1 MRRVQSKLTSR
12 FVASA
17 KEGRYCD
24 GAGLYLVVTETSRK
38 WAFRF
43 TRQGKVTEMGLGGV
57 SSVTLAQA
65 REKAV
70 DARKLVAAGVNPIE
84 AKRDASKA
92 KIAKPTF
99 GEVADELIAA
109 KSSEW
114 RNAKHRGQWKQTL
127 GRYAEPLRGLPVD
140 EIDMAA
146 VLAVLKPLWTRAPET
161 ASRLRGRIEAV
172 LGAAKSRKLRSG
184 ENPAAWRDNLDHWL
198 PRRQKLERPHL
209 PAMHYSEIPSLLA
222 KLRDGDRSIP
232 SFALEIAIL
241 TAARS
246 GEVLG
251 ARWDEI
257 DLEARVWTLPAS
269 RMKAGREHRVP
280 LSTPVMSI
288 LAAMSN
294 IRHSELVFPGRKRGK
309 PYNEG
314 ALLYTLKQ
322 IGADGATV
330 HGFRSSFRDWCGN
343 ETSFPR
349 EIAEQALAH
358 ATGSA
363 VEQAY
368 RRGDA
373 LEKRRALMDAWAAYC
388 EPQQVGNVVKI
399 RSATI

>member
-1 MRRVQSKLTSR
+1 
-12 FVASA
+12 
-17 KEGRYCD
+17 
-24 GAGLYLVVTETSRK
+24 
-38 WAFRF
+38 
-43 TRQGKVTEMGLGGV
+43 MGLGGV

-70 DARKLVAAGVNPIE
+70 EARKLVAAGVNPIE
-84 AKRDASKA
+84 AKRDSSKA

-99 GEVADELIAA
+99 GEVADELIAS

-114 RNAKHRGQWKQTL
+114 RNAKHRDQWKQTL

-140 EIDMAA
+140 EIDTAA
-146 VLAVLKPLWTRAPET
+146 ILAVLKPLWMRAPET

-172 LGAAKSRKLRSG
+172 LNAAKAHGLRSG
-184 ENPAAWRDNLDHWL
+184 ENPAAWRGHLDHLL
-198 PRRQKLERPHL
+198 PRRQNLERAHL
-209 PAMHYSEIPSLLA
+209 PAMHYADIPALLGR
-222 KLRDGDRSIP
+222 LRDGDRSIP
-232 SFALEIAIL
+232 SFALEFAIL

-251 ARWDEI
+251 ARWSEI
-257 DLEARVWTLPAS
+257 DLEARVWTIPAS

-280 LSTPVMSI
+280 LSARVLAI
-288 LAAMSN
+288 LAGLSEV
-294 IRHSELVFPGRKRGK
+294 RHAELVFPGQRRGK

-373 LEKRRALMDAWAAYC
+373 LEKRRALMEAWAAFC
-388 EPQQVGNVVKI
+388 EPQDESNVVPL
-399 RSATI
+399 RRAND